1 MNPQLQEILKLSKS
15 ERILLVEYVWDS
27 IANDAEPDDFELT
40 DAQKKE
46 IDRRSGRACSW
57 KSKLCTWDEV
67 EARIK
72 AQR

>member
-1 MNPQLQEILKLSKS
+1 MNPQLQDILKLSKS
-15 ERILLVEYVWDS
+15 ERILLVEYIWDS
-27 IANDAEPDDFELT
+27 IADDVKPDDFELT

-46 IDRRSGRACSW
+46 LDRRSERAQTG
-57 KSKLCTWDEV
+57 KSKLSTWDEV